1 MSTTTGGLMCR
12 SCTPNLLQK
21 KRSKGFLPL
30 MELILTLLRVCV
42 VQVLSCM
49 HFVHLSSLISLLFP
63 SHAHTLS
70 FSLSLSPSIKFFFF
84 LHIASLINQSS
95 K

>member
-1 MSTTTGGLMCR
+1 MRR
-12 SCTPNLLQK
+12 SLYTK
-21 KRSKGFLPL
+21 SKGFLPL

-70 FSLSLSPSIKFFFF
+70 FSLSLSLHLLNSFFSSYSFTHQSIIK
-84 LHIASLINQSS
+84 INSTCTT
-95 K
+95 